1 MSREGL
7 HLQGYLLNRIFWNIY
22 SNKNMIELKGNISN
36 FNTKVTYKCLQL
48 FVFFKTIGKSTI
60 HN

>member
-48 FVFFKTIGKSTI
+48 FLLQR
-60 HN
+60 